1 MGIKNWFVLYSFLF
15 SAYGRSNKKDWMQ
28 KLPIN
33 SEKEESKCLKIGRK
47 KNEELNLLFEMG
59 IGGFEWTKNWDWFCV
74 KIDMGLGVEKGKELE
89 RKGWFVVTGFGERTK
104 SQNVRKIGL

>member
-74 KIDMGLGVEKGKELE
+74 KIDMGLGVKKERNWKGKD
-89 RKGWFVVTGFGERTK
+89 
-104 SQNVRKIGL
+104 GLR